1 MMLEDLM
8 IHGSLPHSIPTRP
21 KRRSRSIRSFR
32 QLQELPPPPLPTD
45 DQGRGAWDEDIQFYK
60 EDQRRRAEAG
70 ETDGP
75 ARRRVFRIED
85 DTPIVPRAAA
95 EYVWEEASLWLREPF
110 APRWK
115 VELVER
121 ANLAY
126 QHNPGFRRLL
136 RKPGVA
142 GREWLIAFMRHWLV
156 ALLASRCPHLRDR
169 LPRFYASGQ
178 DLRPG

>member
-8 IHGSLPHSIPTRP
+8 IHGSLPRSIPTHP
-21 KRRSRSIRSFR
+21 KRRSRSVRSFR
-32 QLQELPPPPLPTD
+32 QLQEPPPPPLPTD
-45 DQGRGAWDEDIQFYK
+45 YQGWGAWDEDIRLYK
-60 EDQRRRAEAG
+60 EDPRRRAEAG

-110 APRWK
+110 APHWK
-115 VELVER
+115 GELVER

-126 QHNPGFRRLL
+126 QHNPRFRGLL
-136 RKPGVA
+136 RKPGIA
-142 GREWLIAFMRHWLV
+142 GREWLIAFMRHWIF
-156 ALLASRCPHLRDR
+156 ALLASRRPHLKDR
-169 LPRFYASGQ
+169 LPRSYASGQ
-178 DLRPG
+178 DLPPR